1 MSDLTSVDCLFFLD
15 FCQIFM
21 FIGMLDNFALYP
33 GQLEYYDEAF
43 IPSRILWKILICY
56 YCFYCSCCSCCCY
69 SRHQSGKV
77 QTPVVSF
84 TDSMDV
90 SLSELRASNPG
101 PGKHHFTFCF
111 YKFDF
116 FKFHIWMISY
126 SICLSLFDI
135 FHLTLFCGVGEDS
148 WEFLALQGDPTSPS

>member
-1 MSDLTSVDCLFFLD
+1 MITTTLKFLFDNSYLYIMSDLTSVDCLFFLD

-43 IPSRILWKILICY
+43 IPSIILWKILICY

-90 SLSELRASNPG
+90 SLSELRELVMDREAWRAAIHGVAKSWPRLNWIELLFSYWPV
-101 PGKHHFTFCF
+101 GK
-111 YKFDF
+111 
-116 FKFHIWMISY
+116 
-126 SICLSLFDI
+126 
-135 FHLTLFCGVGEDS
+135 
-148 WEFLALQGDPTSPS
+148 